1 MKVPAKWSVWPDVEE
16 AGEKVKRNVQS
27 ELSCWIDRDMV
38 VMYVRV
44 GEFGSRY
51 HLVLVEVV

>member
-1 MKVPAKWSVWPDVEE
+1 MPAKWSVWPDVEE